1 MSSKQ
6 SKLWISRSDA
16 AILRFKVMEH
26 LGSVYVGDYAN
37 KRMEGNG
44 SYKLPTGSIYVGEMK
59 DGMYHGVGKITY
71 PDGGQFGGIFSKGYP
86 GSFAFP
92 DGLEYSETKWLYCDG
107 NDRRLESEIK
117 SGLNPTGAEN
127 LADGPKRGIPDGY
140 YDIGDGFYDPQTRT
154 VYDYKMRFLR
164 NADVAEHEWAIT
176 HGRKGWDEF
185 TRGQPNL
192 CRPELSDPRLND
204 LDWNK
209 LNEPESYLEYVRLL
223 NARKH

>member
-86 GSFAFP
+86 VS
-92 DGLEYSETKWLYCDG
+92 LVLNCTKNLTA
-107 NDRRLESEIK
+107 K
-117 SGLNPTGAEN
+117 SYFKGAEN